1 MKIIFIVYKFLKE
14 NILLILLFLIIA
26 LIYISIS
33 LYVGK
38 FGKYLSSSH
47 ERWGQFGDYL
57 NVVINF
63 SIGLLVGYI
72 SWITYKTTNSFN
84 KLHITP
90 VLSFSVKPF
99 DDKQLPDSWFLL
111 NLTNAGAKD
120 IYIKFWA
127 GDKISKWI
135 KCFSI
140 PGNSEIELPWLRF
153 AKKIEIY
160 YTDTFGK
167 KFYNL
172 KYQDL
177 SGDPIEIDKKSW
189 QKFKTDN
196 KDYPQE
202 WINGADA
209 ILQFNSVLNSGKLII
224 GDIESYKNELSF
236 WL

>member
-1 MKIIFIVYKFLKE
+1 MKIIFIIYKFLKK
-14 NILLILLFLIIA
+14 NILLILLILIVA
-26 LIYISIS
+26 LMSISIS
-33 LYVGK
+33 LYVDK
-38 FGKYLSSSH
+38 FGKQLSSNH

-63 SIGLLVGYI
+63 SIGMLVGYI
-72 SWITYKTTNSFN
+72 SWITYKTTNNFN
-84 KLHITP
+84 KLNITP
-90 VLSFSVKPF
+90 VLSFLVKPSN
-99 DDKQLPDSWFLL
+99 DKRLPESWFLL

-120 IYIKFWA
+120 VYIKFWA

-140 PGNSEIELPWLRF
+140 LGNSEIELPWLRF
-153 AKKIEIY
+153 AAKIEVY

-177 SGDPIEIDKKSW
+177 SGDPIEIDKKAW
-189 QKFKTDN
+189 GKFKTDN
-196 KDYPQE
+196 KDYPQK

-209 ILQFNSVLNSGKLII
+209 ILQFNSALNTGKLKI
-224 GDIESYKNELSF
+224 GEIDSYKNELTF
-236 WL
+236 WA